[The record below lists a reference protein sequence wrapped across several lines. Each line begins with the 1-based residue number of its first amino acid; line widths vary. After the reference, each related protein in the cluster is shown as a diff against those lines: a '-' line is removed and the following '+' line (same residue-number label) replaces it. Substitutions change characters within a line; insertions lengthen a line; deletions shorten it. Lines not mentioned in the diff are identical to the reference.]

1 LVLARFTPR
10 TAVAS
15 DGTARRSFVVLPAA
29 GHLQRALGPST
40 WVVLETL
47 LTRSAGTAEEST
59 VTVSIRDLAA
69 DVAMSKDTVTRAIGQ
84 LSQVGLLDIARPR
97 TGAGTFGP
105 TEYQLTVPADM
116 FDLRRPADESA
127 VKVTRRPVR
136 TPRSTVL
143 TAQLSFTDI

>member
-1 LVLARFTPR
+1 LALARSTPE

-15 DGTARRSFVVLPAA
+15 DDTTRRSFVVLPAA

-47 LTRSAGTAEEST
+47 LTRSTGTTEEST

-69 DVAMSKDTVTRAIGQ
+69 DVAMSKDTITRAIGQ
-84 LSQVGLLDIARPR
+84 LSKVGLLDVAHSR

-105 TEYQLTVPADM
+105 TEYRLTVPVDM
-116 FDLRRPADESA
+116 FDLRRPADETA
-127 VKVTRRPVR
+127 AKIARRLVR
-136 TPRSTVL
+136 SPRSTVPS
-143 TAQLSFTDI
+143 AQLSFTEI